1 MGRNPVPESISEENP
16 GIRKLVLTCSAKIDG
31 VLQSVNL
38 LTSPTI
44 RLPSPVIF
52 SKLITIAN
60 KQTTDK
66 QTKQKSQRDEYI
78 FLDCRL
84 CIFRAQIIYCQR
96 ADYEQE
102 PQADY
107 IFLERRL
114 YILEGRL

>member
-1 MGRNPVPESISEENP
+1 MPESISEENP

-60 KQTTDK
+60 KQTTDI
-66 QTKQKSQRDEYI
+66 QTKQESQRENRI
-78 FLDCRL
+78 F
-84 CIFRAQIIYCQR
+84 
-96 ADYEQE
+96 
-102 PQADY
+102 
-107 IFLERRL
+107 
-114 YILEGRL
+114 

>member
-1 MGRNPVPESISEENP
+1 MPESIPEENP

-60 KQTTDK
+60 KQTTDI
-66 QTKQKSQRDEYI
+66 QTKQKSQRE
-78 FLDCRL
+78 
-84 CIFRAQIIYCQR
+84 
-96 ADYEQE
+96 
-102 PQADY
+102 DY
-107 IFLERRL
+107 IFLECRL
-114 YILEGRL
+114 YIVREQIIYIVRKKIIYL